1 MGVIPMLK
9 KRKTLHDE
17 GVVKAVAKNMRDNSK
32 VVSTAVDLTPKV
44 LEKAIV
50 EPTKFVGIHLSHYID
65 YLLVSLAT
73 FYALQFFNH

>member
-32 VVSTAVDLTPKV
+32 VVSMAVDLTPKV

-50 EPTKFVGIHLSHYID
+50 EPTKFVSIHLSHYID

>member
-1 MGVIPMLK
+1 MGIIPMLK
-9 KRKTLHDE
+9 RRKPLHDE
-17 GVVKAVAKNMRDNSK
+17 GVVEAVAKNMRDNSK

-73 FYALQFFNH
+73 FYVLQFFNH